1 MVLIEPCDSF
11 AAATPAALVTH
22 RLVLR
27 PPRDSDL
34 DALMA
39 LYADPAVTRFC
50 AAATPQGRTATEGQ
64 LKGWIHHWQSRG
76 FGHWAIAERE
86 RPDTLIGFGG
96 LMHRSV
102 AGHAGLYLYYRI
114 TPQAWGRGL
123 ASEMALYAFAQ
134 AFEQRRESA
143 VVAAVLPNN
152 APTRKTR
159 ECLGLRL
166 KGTLADGPGSAA
178 ALLYELTAERWA
190 ALPRSEPEA
199 IAFAA

>member
-1 MVLIEPCDSF
+1 MVPSEFCASVP
-11 AAATPAALVTH
+11 AVPAAMVTR

-27 PPRDSDL
+27 PPREGDL
-34 DALMA
+34 DILTALH
-39 LYADPAVTRFC
+39 ADPAVNRFC
-50 AAATPQGRTATEGQ
+50 AAATPHGRAATEAQ
-64 LKGWIHHWQSRG
+64 LQTWLNHWQTRG

-86 RPDTLIGFGG
+86 QPDTLIGFGG

-123 ASEMALYAFAQ
+123 ASEMAQYAFEQ
-134 AFEQRRESA
+134 AFEQRHEGA
-143 VVAAVLPNN
+143 VVAAVLPTN
-152 APTRKTR
+152 APTRKTL
-159 ECLGLRL
+159 ECLGLRM

-178 ALLYELTAERWA
+178 ALLYELSADRWA
-190 ALPRSEPEA
+190 SLPRCEPEA

>member
-1 MVLIEPCDSF
+1 MVQFEFSEPV
-11 AAATPAALVTH
+11 APVPAAMVTR

-34 DALMA
+34 DILTALH
-39 LYADPAVTRFC
+39 ADPAVNRFC
-50 AAATPQGRTATEGQ
+50 AAATPHGPKAIEAQ
-64 LKGWIHHWQSRG
+64 LQAWISHWQTRG

-86 RPDTLIGFGG
+86 QPDSLIGFGG

-102 AGHAGLYLYYRI
+102 AGHSGLYLYYRI

-123 ASEMALYAFAQ
+123 ASEMAQYAMSQ
-134 AFEQRRESA
+134 AFEQHHEGA
-143 VVAAVLPNN
+143 VVAAVLPSN
-152 APTRKTR
+152 APTRKTL
-159 ECLGLRL
+159 EGLGLRL

-178 ALLYELTAERWA
+178 ALLYELGADRWA
-190 ALPRSEPEA
+190 TLPRNEPEA

>member
-1 MVLIEPCDSF
+1 MVLSESREPV
-11 AAATPAALVTH
+11 AAVPAAMVTR

-27 PPRDSDL
+27 PLRDSDL
-34 DALMA
+34 DTLTALN
-39 LYADPAVTRFC
+39 ADPAVNRFC
-50 AAATPQGRTATEGQ
+50 AAVTPQGRLASSAQ
-64 LKGWIHHWQSRG
+64 LQNWLDHWQTHG

-86 RPDTLIGFGG
+86 QPDQLIGFGG

-123 ASEMALYAFAQ
+123 ASEMAIYAISQ
-134 AFEQRRESA
+134 AFEQRHEAA

-152 APTRKTR
+152 APTRKTL

-178 ALLYELTAERWA
+178 ALLYELTLDRYAM
-190 ALPRSEPEA
+190 LPRGEPEA

>member
-1 MVLIEPCDSF
+1 MVLSESRDPVS
-11 AAATPAALVTH
+11 AAVPAAMVTR

-34 DALMA
+34 DTLMA

-50 AAATPQGRTATEGQ
+50 AAATPNGRDATQAQ
-64 LKGWIHHWQSRG
+64 LQAWIAHWQAHG

-86 RPDTLIGFGG
+86 QPDTLIGFGG

-123 ASEMALYAFAQ
+123 ASEMALHAMQ
-134 AFEQRRESA
+134 EAFEQYRETS
-143 VVAAVLPNN
+143 VVAAVLPSN
-152 APTRKTR
+152 APTRKTL
-159 ECLGLRL
+159 EGLGLRL

-190 ALPRSEPEA
+190 SLPRGEPEA

>member
-1 MVLIEPCDSF
+1 MVLSESREPV
-11 AAATPAALVTH
+11 AAVPAAMVTR

-27 PPRDSDL
+27 PLRDSDL
-34 DALMA
+34 DMLTV
-39 LYADPAVTRFC
+39 LNADPAVNRFC
-50 AAATPQGRTATEGQ
+50 AAATPHGRVATEAQ
-64 LKGWIHHWQSRG
+64 LKVWLAHWQTHG

-86 RPDTLIGFGG
+86 QPDQLIGFGG

-123 ASEMALYAFAQ
+123 ASEMALHAFVQ
-134 AFEQRRESA
+134 AFEQRHEGA

-152 APTRKTR
+152 APTRKTL
-159 ECLGLRL
+159 ESLGLRL

-178 ALLYELTAERWA
+178 ALLYELTANRWA
-190 ALPRSEPEA
+190 TLPRGEPEA
-199 IAFAA
+199 VAFAA

>member
-1 MVLIEPCDSF
+1 MVQIEFSEPV
-11 AAATPAALVTH
+11 AAVPAAMVTR

-34 DALMA
+34 DTLMA
-39 LYADPAVTRFC
+39 LYADPAVNRFC
-50 AAATPQGRTATEGQ
+50 AAATPHGRAATETQ
-64 LKGWIHHWQSRG
+64 LQAWIDHWQTRG

-86 RPDTLIGFGG
+86 QPDTLIGFGG

-123 ASEMALYAFAQ
+123 ASEMSLYAFAQ
-134 AFEQRRESA
+134 AFEQRHEST

-152 APTRKTR
+152 APTRKTL
-159 ECLGLRL
+159 ESLGLRL
-166 KGTLADGPGSAA
+166 KGTLSGGPGGAA
-178 ALLYELTAERWA
+178 ALLYELGADRWA
-190 ALPRSEPEA
+190 TLPRGEPEA
-199 IAFAA
+199 VAFAA

>member
-1 MVLIEPCDSF
+1 MVQIEFSESV
-11 AAATPAALVTH
+11 AAVPAAMVTR

-34 DALMA
+34 DTLTT

-50 AAATPQGRTATEGQ
+50 AAATPHGRDATARQ
-64 LKGWIHHWQSRG
+64 LQAWINHWQTRG

-86 RPDTLIGFGG
+86 QPDNLIGFGG

-102 AGHAGLYLYYRI
+102 AGHAGLFLYYRI

-134 AFEQRRESA
+134 AFEQRQEPS
-143 VVAAVLPNN
+143 VVAAVLPSN
-152 APTRKTR
+152 APTRKTL
-159 ECLGLRL
+159 EGLGLRL

-178 ALLYELTAERWA
+178 ALLYELDADRWA
-190 ALPRSEPEA
+190 SLPRGEPEA

>member
-1 MVLIEPCDSF
+1 MVPNEFCAPVP
-11 AAATPAALVTH
+11 AVPAAMVTH

-27 PPRDSDL
+27 PPRETDL
-34 DALMA
+34 HTLIA
-39 LYADPAVTRFC
+39 LYADPAVNRFC
-50 AAATPQGRTATEGQ
+50 AAATPHGPAAIEAQ
-64 LKGWIHHWQSRG
+64 LQGWIAHWQKLG
-76 FGHWAIAERE
+76 FGHWAIAERDKPE
-86 RPDTLIGFGG
+86 ALIGFGG

-123 ASEMALYAFAQ
+123 ASEMALHAIAQ
-134 AFEQRRESA
+134 AFEQQREHA
-143 VVAAVLPNN
+143 VVAAVLPSN
-152 APTRKTR
+152 APTRKTL

-178 ALLYELTAERWA
+178 ALLYELSADRWA
-190 ALPRSEPEA
+190 SLPRGEPEA

>member
-1 MVLIEPCDSF
+1 MVLSESREP
-11 AAATPAALVTH
+11 ATAVPAAMVTH

-34 DALMA
+34 DILLA

-50 AAATPQGRTATEGQ
+50 AAATPHGRDATQAQ
-64 LKGWIHHWQSRG
+64 LQAWIKHWQTHG

-123 ASEMALYAFAQ
+123 ASEMALHAFSQ
-134 AFEQRRESA
+134 AFEQHRATS

-152 APTRKTR
+152 APTRKTL
-159 ECLGLRL
+159 EGLGLRL

-178 ALLYELTAERWA
+178 ALLYELGADRWA
-190 ALPRSEPEA
+190 TLPRNEPEA